1 MAGQFG
7 TTVAKDV
14 IVAKDSISAKDVII
28 AKDSTIAKDLIIAG
42 ELGRTSYVRLRL
54 DLKIQIS

>member
-14 IVAKDSISAKDVII
+14 IVAKDSISAKDFII
-28 AKDSTIAKDLIIAG
+28 AKIPLSPRI
-42 ELGRTSYVRLRL
+42 
-54 DLKIQIS
+54 